1 VDVVKQLLVAL
12 VLFVVSTSSTVAQ
25 AQSQDDRPATIRV
38 RTDVIVRWAP
48 RWVLRAREIEVGAV
62 QRFWHRV
69 DELPMT
75 LRLSLDADR
84 LMQGRVGVHLSTWG
98 TLDLTV
104 DTEGG
109 IAAGDVA
116 LGYVDVRLSKARV
129 WLGRRFI
136 TWGPPGGLHVDGVG
150 ANVDIGRGFL
160 VEAFAG
166 RPVVSRVR
174 TSTGAS
180 GNLTQ
185 ATGAYGGR
193 VSWVRAGF
201 ASASAAYV
209 QRWSHGLETDR
220 VVDVDFSAR
229 PTNWADLNGG
239 ATWDVRTSRPTRAEI
254 GVDLVAHRAF
264 RLLALGS
271 YVDPRALLPDW
282 SVLKAFSS
290 MLYTEAALGGT
301 LRISNGVHLRV
312 EGAYRRSWQ
321 PDRQDA
327 ETLSGYRI
335 DAYLRGVPWGGR
347 PGYRLMVSRR
357 DDGALGYT
365 LVQAA
370 VAFEANQELQLAI
383 ELSAAFDDDLTREA
397 YMGRLSGEYRIAAAW
412 SVGAAVDLG
421 RTPTADA
428 ELRGLLRA
436 VYRRGVSR

>member
-1 VDVVKQLLVAL
+1 MKRLLVTL
-12 VLFVVSTSSTVAQ
+12 VLVVVSASSGLAQ
-25 AQSQDDRPATIRV
+25 AQSQDERPASIRV
-38 RTDVIVRWAP
+38 RTDVVVRWAP
-48 RWVLRAREIEVGAV
+48 RWVLQARETEVGAV

-84 LMQGRVGVHLSTWG
+84 LMKGRIGVHLATWG

-116 LGYVDVRLSKARV
+116 LGYVDARLGKAKV

-136 TWGPPGGLHVDGVG
+136 TWGPPGGLHLDGAG
-150 ANVDIGRGFL
+150 ADVDISHGFS

-166 RPVVSRVR
+166 RPVVSRML

-185 ATGAYGGR
+185 PTGAYGGR

-229 PTNWADLNGG
+229 PSNWADLNGG
-239 ATWDVRTSRPTRAEI
+239 ATWDVRTSRPTQAQI

-264 RLLALGS
+264 RLLVLGS

-301 LRISNGVHLRV
+301 LRVSNGVHLRV

-321 PDRQDA
+321 PDRQDG
-327 ETLSGYRI
+327 ETLNGYRI
-335 DAYLRGVPWGGR
+335 DAYVRGVPWGGR
-347 PGYRLMVSRR
+347 PGYRVMVSRR
-357 DDGALGYT
+357 DDGAMGYT

-370 VAFEANQELQLAI
+370 VAFETTRDLQLAV
-383 ELSAAFDDDLTREA
+383 ELSAAFDDALEREA
-397 YMGRLSGEYRIAAAW
+397 YVGRLSGEYRVASAW
-412 SVGAAVDLG
+412 TVGAALDVS

-428 ELRGLLRA
+428 EVRGLLRA
-436 VYRRGVSR
+436 VYRRGVSQ